1 MKWLAVFLKVCCY
14 CCLYPL
20 PSYPIRCNN
29 PSMGH
34 ILYLTAPNRSIC
46 PLTSGSF
53 EKLLQL
59 QHGNMAALSKRWG
72 HSLIPKLRCST
83 LLEDLTVNTFWS
95 ALQPPTPTTP
105 TPTSPCL
112 QTRSVRWR
120 RIVGLSLAALLQWL
134 GTSLARLYFLPY
146 IRRWGRELASPGV
159 QGFAPVGEC
168 QSVLG
173 DAITAKHDHGQ
184 CNHSR

>member
-1 MKWLAVFLKVCCY
+1 
-14 CCLYPL
+14 
-20 PSYPIRCNN
+20 
-29 PSMGH
+29 MGH